1 MPVRIEGPL
10 DRPTIR
16 PEIKGMFANPEK
28 AGKTINQIGDA
39 LQKKFKGKPV
49 GEAIGRFLGNVQIGP
64 RNGNGE
70 RRRRAA
76 VEQAALR
83 QERQPAGEAAP
94 EAGAA
99 EQGDSDETGDP
110 DLDRILR

>member
-28 AGKTINQIGDA
+28 AGKTINQIGEA

-64 RNGNGE
+64 RNGKGSGD
-70 RRRRAA
+70 
-76 VEQAALR
+76 VEPQSNKQRSDKKDSPQA
-83 QERQPAGEAAP
+83 QPAP